1 MKKLILGVGLF
12 SVMFTA
18 NAQEEI
24 KDDFKRW
31 QIRARGVAVI
41 PSEAGTPDIIGGDV
55 AISNA
60 FIPELDITYYFTEN
74 FAAELILG
82 TAKHDVSTR
91 GSDISA
97 IGGPTSADIDLG
109 SVYLLPPTLMAQYHV
124 TIADV
129 FKPYVGAGV
138 NYTIFYGVDEG
149 PVVKDVSYDA
159 AFGYGFQIGFDLELW
174 DNFYLNLDMKKLY
187 LSTDVSVDGSNLA
200 PGLTIPAKVDIDP
213 LLLGFGVG
221 MRF

>member
-82 TAKHDVSTR
+82 TAKHEVSTR

-129 FKPYVGAGV
+129 FKPYV
-138 NYTIFYGVDEG
+138 
-149 PVVKDVSYDA
+149 
-159 AFGYGFQIGFDLELW
+159 
-174 DNFYLNLDMKKLY
+174 
-187 LSTDVSVDGSNLA
+187 
-200 PGLTIPAKVDIDP
+200 
-213 LLLGFGVG
+213 
-221 MRF
+221 